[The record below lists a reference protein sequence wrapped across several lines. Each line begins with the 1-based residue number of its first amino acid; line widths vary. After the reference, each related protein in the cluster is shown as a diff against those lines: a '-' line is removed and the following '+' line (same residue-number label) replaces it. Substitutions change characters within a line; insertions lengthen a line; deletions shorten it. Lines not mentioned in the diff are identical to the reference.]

1 MIGNLGLVAVLILTA
16 VLLALEIRD
25 LWRPA
30 PVSSPVHRRYRG
42 RAARPSLRQ
51 RMKPH
56 HGQAP
61 ALGAAAAALF
71 FLITKNLLF
80 ALSVGAVVWIGALY
94 MLPHWQQRRFLEQAR
109 AELGVALEH
118 LVVALRAG
126 QSLPTA
132 LGEWPESLARALGTD
147 RSILVPQLRKV
158 QQEMTRGATAE
169 EALDSLAER
178 LRLEEM
184 RMLAGVVSL
193 CRRRGGDLEQPIAQ
207 AAQMLSD
214 ALDVRSQIRALTAGK
229 RMEGVVLTLLPPI
242 MLLVLTLVTPS
253 YILPFIQSPAG
264 RYILAVVL
272 IMEVISFLLGRW
284 LLQDDL

>member
-1 MIGNLGLVAVLILTA
+1 MIGNLGLVAVLIVTA
-16 VLLALEIRD
+16 VLLALEVRQW
-25 LWRPA
+25 WRPA
-30 PVSSPVHRRYRG
+30 PAASPVHQRYRG
-42 RAARPSLRQ
+42 RAARRWVRPRLQ
-51 RMKPH
+51 PH

-61 ALGAAAAALF
+61 ALGTAATALF
-71 FLITKNLLF
+71 FLITANLLF
-80 ALSVGAVVWIGALY
+80 ALIIGGIVWVGALY
-94 MLPHWQQRRFLEQAR
+94 LLPRWSQRRFLEQAR
-109 AELGVALEH
+109 AELRVALDH
-118 LVVALRAG
+118 LGVALRAG

-132 LGEWPESLARALGTD
+132 LAEWPETLARALGTN
-147 RSILVPQLRKV
+147 RSILVPELKKV
-158 QQEMTRGATAE
+158 KEEMVRGATAE

-207 AAQMLSD
+207 AAEMLSD
-214 ALDVRSQIRALTAGK
+214 AMDVRSQIRTLTAGK
-229 RMEGVVLTLLPPI
+229 RMEGAVLTLLPPA
-242 MLLVLTLVTPS
+242 MLLLLVLVAPS

-272 IMEVISFLLGRW
+272 LMEAASFLLGRW